1 MIFII
6 VQGYVQILLVDIKMI
21 ELVIF
26 DLDGTLVNSKEIHF
40 KALNNSIEKFLGKEF
55 KITKFQHLN
64 KFDGL
69 STLQKLKLLKKEYG
83 FSQEKFSQIAKEK
96 EINTKKMLS
105 LIEVNKSTINVLKY
119 LKRKKIKV
127 ALCTNAKRY
136 FLNYFI
142 NDLNYKK
149 YFDYCSSNED
159 VKNKKPNPE
168 QYLLTMAHFGISPLN
183 TFIFEDSNH
192 GVNAAINSCANYY
205 IVKNYTELN
214 LSIIKNKVIKMNK
227 IKPIPKYDDLNILIP
242 MAGAGSRFFQAGY
255 TFPKPLIS
263 IKNLTMIEVV
273 LKSLNIDGNFIF
285 IVRKEDIEKY
295 NINYF
300 LKNLKKKCKIVIL
313 DKITEGAA
321 CSALIAKKYINNKN
335 PLIIANSDQYIEW
348 DPIDFM
354 YKLNNSKDIS
364 GGILTFKSNHPKW
377 SYVKVNK
384 NLLITKTVE
393 KKPISDRATVGVYFW
408 SKGSDF
414 VESAEEMIMKNDR
427 TNNEFYICPSFNYL
441 IKKKKKIIEYKI
453 DEMWGLGTPE
463 DLRYFI
469 DNKLE
474 DISEWFD

>member
-1 MIFII
+1 MI
-6 VQGYVQILLVDIKMI
+6 K
-21 ELVIF
+21 LVIF
-26 DLDGTLVNSKEIHF
+26 DLDGTLIDSKDIHF
-40 KALNNSIEKFLGKEF
+40 KALNLSLEKILGKKY
-55 KITKFQHLN
+55 KISKSQHLN
-64 KFDGL
+64 IYDGL
-69 STLQKLKLLKKEYG
+69 STMQKLSLLQKEY
-83 FSQEKFSQIAKEK
+83 KFSQKKLSKIAEEK
-96 EINTKKMLS
+96 EINTIKMLNS
-105 LIEVNKSTINVLKY
+105 LKINENLLSVLKY
-119 LKRKKIKV
+119 LKKKNFKL
-127 ALCTNAKRY
+127 ALCTNAKKY
-136 FLNYFI
+136 FLNYFV
-142 NDLNYKK
+142 NDLGYKK

-168 QYLLTMAHFGISPLN
+168 QYLSTMAYFGISPLN

-205 IVKNYTELN
+205 IVKSYTDID
-214 LSIIKNKVIKMNK
+214 LSIIKNKIMKMNYN
-227 IKPIPKYDDLNILIP
+227 KPIPKYDDLNILIP

-285 IVRKEDIEKY
+285 IVRKEDIDKF

-313 DKITEGAA
+313 DELTEGAA
-321 CSALIAKKYINNKN
+321 CSALLAKNYINNEN
-335 PLIIANSDQYIEW
+335 PLMIANSDQYIEW

-354 YKLNNSKDIS
+354 YKVNNNKDIS

-377 SYVKVNK
+377 SYVKVNNK
-384 NLLITKTVE
+384 LYVTKTVE
-393 KKPISDRATVGVYFW
+393 KKPISDRATVGVYYW

-414 VESAEEMIMKNDR
+414 VNSVEEMIKVNDR

-441 IKKKKKIIEYKI
+441 IKKNKKILEYKI

-463 DLRYFI
+463 DLKYFI
-469 DNKLE
+469 DNKL
-474 DISEWFD
+474 DNIIDDFN

>member
-1 MIFII
+1 
-6 VQGYVQILLVDIKMI
+6 
-21 ELVIF
+21 
-26 DLDGTLVNSKEIHF
+26 
-40 KALNNSIEKFLGKEF
+40 
-55 KITKFQHLN
+55 
-64 KFDGL
+64 
-69 STLQKLKLLKKEYG
+69 
-83 FSQEKFSQIAKEK
+83 
-96 EINTKKMLS
+96 MLS
-105 LIEVNKSTINVLKY
+105 Y
-119 LKRKKIKV
+119 LFIKNLFYFSISNIKKIDLYFILINFSFLLIDFQTGTREIYFISGV
-127 ALCTNAKRY
+127 FNTIY
-136 FLNYFI
+136 FLNYFSKTIIIFIILILNSSLIQQSLNHVALNILKFDYLDYSNTNIPKFKLGNDYELPIIYIEKLYMKNNKII
-142 NDLNYKK
+142 NISNTRFLDNIYKNYNFTFLPIWIDDNVTFYKK
-149 YFDYCSSNED
+149 DIKNVAESIFDF
-159 VKNKKPNPE
+159 NPE
-168 QYLLTMAHFGISPLN
+168 YIILQDT
-183 TFIFEDSNH
+183 NH

-300 LKNLKKKCKIVIL
+300 LKNLKKKCNIVIL

-384 NLLITKTVE
+384 NLLVTKTVE